1 MDVKL
6 IVVGGKQA
14 GKEIPAP
21 GPSFV
26 IGRAEGCQLRPNSDR
41 VSRRHC
47 EIFFKEGLA
56 AVRDFGSKN
65 GTFVNGE
72 RLQGERELKNGDH
85 LKVGPLEFEV
95 QLSVSVSG
103 KRKPK
108 VHNVREAAARTVESA
123 PGDELNVS
131 NWLED
136 EDEPADDVTETHS
149 VPTASAARASTEKT
163 PQKKP
168 KPAAPP
174 EDETKKKRRVRSST
188 NSSRR
193 RRSPKAAARRPR
205 TC

>member
-1 MDVKL
+1 MPV
-6 IVVGGKQA
+6 A
-14 GKEIPAP
+14 
-21 GPSFV
+21 
-26 IGRAEGCQLRPNSDR
+26 PNSDR

-108 VHNVREAAARTVESA
+108 VHNVQEAAARTVESA
-123 PGDELNVS
+123 PSDELDVS

-136 EDEPADDVTETHS
+136 EDEAGEKAADDMTETHS
-149 VPTASAARASTEKT
+149 VPPPRRACLNGKD
-163 PQKKP
+163 PAKK
-168 KPAAPP
+168 AEA
-174 EDETKKKRRVRSST
+174 
-188 NSSRR
+188 
-193 RRSPKAAARRPR
+193 RRSAGGRNEEEAAGFVPR
-205 TC
+205 QV